1 VFRGLGH
8 ITNMPMYMSHKG
20 AMYNTILMN
29 IVDNPDGVT
38 SKKQIMLDLCSMI
51 LNFYKIDFIKV

>member
-1 VFRGLGH
+1 
-8 ITNMPMYMSHKG
+8 MYMSHKG